1 LHPSTGGGANNSGRR
16 RVLFYFSFRRRG
28 KVTPSGSLLYK
39 LRRAGYALDNTDQW
53 LVGASA
59 TPGESAAVVA

>member
-1 LHPSTGGGANNSGRR
+1 M
-16 RVLFYFSFRRRG
+16 LFYFSFRRRG

-59 TPGESAAVVA
+59 TQGESAAVVT